1 MFRITVTTK
10 VGPKSQIAS
19 GPRRA
24 LARLREMRDTYGLE
38 PQVTDETRSYSE
50 ADLARMAEDKEG

>member
-10 VGPKSQIAS
+10 VGPESQIAS

-24 LARLREMRDTYGLE
+24 LARLREMRDTYGIE
-38 PQVTDETRSYSE
+38 PEVTDGTRSYVE
-50 ADLARMAEDKEG
+50 ADLARMAQDRGE

>member
-24 LARLREMRDTYGLE
+24 LARLREMRDTYGIE
-38 PQVTDETRSYSE
+38 PEVTDGTRSYAE
-50 ADLARMAEDKEG
+50 ADLARMAQDRGE